1 MTDTRVSGVK
11 IVPKTTGGRDWM
23 AGYRD
28 ATGGFYDKWYRHN
41 RKDEGKAYDA
51 GYQYARQIGTAK
63 RDQYII
69 ECTGGSYVHS

>member
-1 MTDTRVSGVK
+1 MEK
-11 IVPKTTGGRDWM
+11 IKAKTVPGRDWQ

-51 GYQYARQIGTAK
+51 GYQYAKKIGTAK
-63 RDQYII
+63 KEQSVI
-69 ECTGGSYVHS
+69 ESM